1 MYSFITT
8 PQSIQIR
15 GILKAQSVSE
25 LAATINE
32 DFRNQKKITIDLSVL
47 NELTLTT
54 VMKLV
59 QLQNNY
65 RNSGKLILFRGVENA
80 SVRGS
85 FGLAGKKYLLDNKDF
100 TVPMLAA

>member
-15 GILKAQSVSE
+15 GILKAQSVCE

-32 DFRNQKKITIDLSVL
+32 DYRDQKKITIDLSAL
-47 NELTLTT
+47 SELTLST

-59 QLQNNY
+59 HLQNNY
-65 RNSGKLILFRGVENA
+65 RNAGKLILFKGIANA

-85 FGLAGKKYLLDNKDF
+85 FGLAGKKYLLDNNDF
-100 TVPMLAA
+100 SAPMLAA